1 MNTNT
6 HKGAVTPLYSNIRG
20 LGFFDCALKN
30 YQRAKHH
37 GAQIISHEKKTREE
51 VENIQI

>member
-30 YQRAKHH
+30 YQRAKRQ
-37 GAQIISHEKKTREE
+37 GAPIISHEKETQEK
-51 VENIQI
+51 VGNVHI